1 MLIIGCYKRMLLRAI
16 ISVIVFLLMLFALY
30 IAYCN
35 NNDLTFFILQV
46 LFYAQFLYKLIAL
59 RNSNILITDS
69 EIALKNFTIVK
80 YKLTEII
87 KIKEIKLNMYQ
98 KFLLGRFG
106 RVLFQIYKGKFYR
119 MFFSSNNIP
128 RSYLIFIENKKEIS
142 LFEKLFKIDNF
153 E

>member
-1 MLIIGCYKRMLLRAI
+1 MLLRAI